1 MLRRMHTPDDST
13 DPRRFGCI
21 VSGILADHESAALV
35 QGGFEPTDHVAVTV
49 GIGQMNLGLA
59 ADPGSGRTAWVIQA
73 AATLEGDALTV
84 KQTAIL
90 DASGGAASRALST
103 AIPIGGTVRLIV
115 RRDALHPELRAHA
128 DAPPRLNLAAF
139 AHE

>member
-1 MLRRMHTPDDST
+1 MHTPDDTT
-13 DPRRFGCI
+13 DPRRFGCL
-21 VSGILADHESAALV
+21 VSAALADHENAALLKS
-35 QGGFEPTDHVAVTV
+35 GLEPTEHVAVVV

-59 ADPGSGRTAWVIQA
+59 QDPTTGRAAWIIQS

-90 DASGGAASRALST
+90 DANGGAASRALSA

-115 RRDALHPELRAHA
+115 RRDALHADLRAHA
-128 DAPPRLNLAAF
+128 DEAPRLNLAAF
-139 AHE
+139 AVEP